1 VGAISHTSAGMAD
14 IESREDELFLK
25 SGDVERPA
33 FVNHGYLKRR
43 TFISS
48 YLVWMIN
55 AALAVTVLVLF
66 WDRNYGQV
74 TRHYR
79 DQEIYCMSMTP
90 KLMMRRD

>member
-1 VGAISHTSAGMAD
+1 MAD
-14 IESREDELFLK
+14 SESREDELFLK
-25 SGDVERPA
+25 SGDVERTA
-33 FVNHGYLKRR
+33 FVKHGYLKRR

-66 WDRNYGQV
+66 WDRNYRQV

-79 DQEIYCMSMTP
+79 DQEIYCMSKLL
-90 KLMMRRD
+90 KLMIRHD